1 MRGGGKKIVSLLPLF
16 FAVVAIVLV
25 VVNIVRRDENSLL
38 ARAVGWVGERV
49 EGFDSKAT
57 TATACPK
64 GMRPFN
70 NEKGAS
76 FCCGATVNP
85 YGATCSDPK
94 KTCALEPNT
103 EAPLCKP

>member
-1 MRGGGKKIVSLLPLF
+1 MRIGKKTGSLLPLF
-16 FAVVAIVLV
+16 FAVLAVVLV
-25 VVNIVRRDENSLL
+25 VVNIVRRDTDSWFT
-38 ARAVGWVGERV
+38 RAVGWISERT
-49 EGFDSKAT
+49 EGFDAPVK
-57 TATACPK
+57 TATACPT

-94 KTCALEPNT
+94 KTCALEPHA
-103 EAPLCKP
+103 EVPLCKP

>member
-1 MRGGGKKIVSLLPLF
+1 MRGGGKKIGMLPLF
-16 FAVVAIVLV
+16 FGVLAVVLV
-25 VVNIVRRDENSLL
+25 VVHIVRRDENSWV
-38 ARAVGWVGERV
+38 ARAVGWIGERV
-49 EGFDSKAT
+49 EGFDARVR
-57 TATACPK
+57 TATACPA

-94 KTCALEPNT
+94 KTCALEPNAD
-103 EAPLCKP
+103 APLCKP

>member
-1 MRGGGKKIVSLLPLF
+1 MRGGGKKIGSLLPLF
-16 FAVVAIVLV
+16 FAVLAVILV
-25 VVNIVRRDENSLL
+25 VVHIVRRDENSWLT
-38 ARAVGWVGERV
+38 RAVSWIGERV
-49 EGFDSKAT
+49 EGFDAQVT
-57 TATACPK
+57 TGTTCPK

-103 EAPLCKP
+103 EFPMCKP